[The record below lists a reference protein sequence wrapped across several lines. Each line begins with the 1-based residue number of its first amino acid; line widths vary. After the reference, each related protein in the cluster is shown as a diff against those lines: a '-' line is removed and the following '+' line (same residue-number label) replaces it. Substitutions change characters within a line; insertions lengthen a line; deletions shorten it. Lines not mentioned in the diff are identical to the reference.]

1 MTGQRLSW
9 YTYLKLINHPN
20 REFEREG
27 SMKTKRERVI
37 VFLPVIVS
45 IALVV
50 GILLGNW
57 ITGIRIRSIV
67 TDEVARQKFSIRPGN
82 NSGSGFSLT
91 PRGNKISSALQ
102 YILNEY
108 VDTVSLDNLNETVM
122 PALVDKLDP
131 HSIYIP
137 ATDFQRYSEPLVGNF
152 SGIGVSFNMTDDT
165 VAIINTIPNGPSE
178 VVGIAAGDRIIMVDD
193 SLVAGVNMPSDN
205 IVKMLKGPKN
215 TQVKVSVYRRGEKA
229 PLDFEITRDDIP
241 IYSVDVAYV
250 VDDNIGYIKI
260 SQFAQTTFREF
271 MQAIE
276 TLKSKGVDKLIID
289 LRNNGGGIME
299 AATMIADQFLEE
311 GQLIVYTEGKARPR
325 ENDYATSRGILKK
338 DKVVVLI
345 DESSASASEILAGAI
360 QDNDRGLVIGRRS
373 FGKGL
378 VQEEMRFAD
387 GSALRLTVARYY
399 TPTGRSIQRSYENGK
414 EDYYH
419 DLADRIRRG
428 EMEHRDSIKFDD
440 TQKFVTPGGKTV
452 YGGGGIMPDVFVPV
466 DTSTISDYYNRARSL
481 GLMYRFA
488 FYYTD
493 KNRASLEQFTTAE
506 EIEAYL
512 NDQRI
517 LPEFIEF
524 AKGKG
529 VPPDYEDIRTS
540 ELPLKQTIKAYVGR
554 NVIDN
559 IGFYPIIAKIDYT
572 LQVAI
577 DTMSKL

>member
-1 MTGQRLSW
+1 MR
-9 YTYLKLINHPN
+9 N
-20 REFEREG
+20 R
-27 SMKTKRERVI
+27 RERLI
-37 VFLPVIVS
+37 IFLPVLIS
-45 IALVV
+45 IALVI

-67 TDEVARQKFSIRPGN
+67 TDEVSRQKFSIRPGI

-108 VDTVSLDNLNETVM
+108 VDTVSLNNLNESVM
-122 PALVDKLDP
+122 PALLENLDP

-137 ATDFQRYSEPLVGNF
+137 ATDFQRYSEPLKGNF

-178 VVGIAAGDRIIMVDD
+178 MVGVMAGDRIIRVND
-193 SLVAGVNMPSDN
+193 SLVAGVNMPSDD

-215 TQVKVSVYRRGEKA
+215 TVVRVTIYRRGD
-229 PLDFEITRDDIP
+229 PGPIDFEITRDDIP
-241 IYSVDVAYV
+241 IYSVDVAYM
-250 VDDNIGYIKI
+250 VDDETGYIKI
-260 SQFAQTTFREF
+260 SQFAQTTYHEF
-271 MQAIE
+271 IQAVE
-276 TLKSKGVDKLIID
+276 KLKALGVKKLIID
-289 LRNNGGGIME
+289 LRRNGGGIME

-311 GQLIVYTEGKARPR
+311 GQLIVYTEGRTRPR
-325 ENDYATSRGILKK
+325 ENDYATSRGILK
-338 DKVVVLI
+338 DDIVVILI
-345 DESSASASEILAGAI
+345 DETSASASEILAGAI

-399 TPTGRSIQRSYENGK
+399 TPTGRSIQKPYENGK

-419 DLADRIRRG
+419 DLNQRMIHG
-428 EMEHRDSIKFDD
+428 ELEHQDSIKFDD
-440 TQKFVTPGGKTV
+440 SQKFVTPGGKIV

-466 DTSTISDYYNRARSL
+466 DTIGASKYYNRTRSL

-488 FYYTD
+488 FHYTD
-493 KNRASLEQFTTAE
+493 LQRSSLEQFTSAEDIEAFMDDQDFLSQFIIYAE
-506 EIEAYL
+506 E
-512 NDQRI
+512 
-517 LPEFIEF
+517 
-524 AKGKG
+524 KG
-529 VPPDYEDIRTS
+529 VQPDYDDIRIS
-540 ELPLKQTIKAYVGR
+540 GHILKKTIKAYVAR
-554 NVIDN
+554 NIIDN
-559 IGFYPIIAKIDYT
+559 DGFYPIIAEIDNT

-577 DTMSKL
+577 DTISAL

>member
-1 MTGQRLSW
+1 MRNRRDRLIIFIP
-9 YTYLKLINHPN
+9 L
-20 REFEREG
+20 
-27 SMKTKRERVI
+27 
-37 VFLPVIVS
+37 IVS
-45 IALVV
+45 MALII

-57 ITGIRIRSIV
+57 ITGIRIRGIV
-67 TDEVARQKFSIRPGN
+67 SDEISNQRFSIRPGSN
-82 NSGSGFSLT
+82 LGSGFSLT
-91 PRGNKISSALQ
+91 PKGNKISSALQ

-108 VDTVSLDNLNETVM
+108 VDTVSLNNLNESVM
-122 PALVDKLDP
+122 PALVDNLDP

-137 ATDFQRYSEPLVGNF
+137 ASDFQRFSEPLMGNF

-178 VVGIAAGDRIIMVDD
+178 MVGIMAGDRIIMVDD
-193 SLVAGVNMPSDN
+193 SVVAGVNMPSDD

-215 TQVKVSVYRRGEKA
+215 TVVKVTVHRRGEKA

-241 IYSVDVAYV
+241 IYSVDVAYKV
-250 VDDNIGYIKI
+250 NENTGYIKI
-260 SQFAQTTFREF
+260 SQFAQTTYHEF

-276 TLKSKGVDKLIID
+276 RLKSQGVEKLIID
-289 LRNNGGGIME
+289 LRRNGGGIME

-311 GQLIVYTEGKARPR
+311 GQLIVYTEGRTRPR
-325 ENDYATSRGILKK
+325 ENDYATSRGILKN
-338 DKVVVLI
+338 DKVVVLM

-419 DLADRIRRG
+419 DFSERWTRG
-428 EMEHRDSIKFDD
+428 ELEHEDSIKFDD
-440 TQKFVTPGGKTV
+440 SQKFVTPGGKIV

-466 DTSTISDYYNRARSL
+466 DTSGASEYYNRVRSL

-488 FYYTD
+488 FFYTD
-493 KNRASLEQFTTAE
+493 IHRASLDQFTTAE
-506 EIEAYL
+506 DIEGYL
-512 NDQRI
+512 DDQDL
-517 LPEFIEF
+517 LPQFINYAGE
-524 AKGKG
+524 KG
-529 VPPDYEDIRTS
+529 VQPDYDDIKTS
-540 ELPLKQTIKAYVGR
+540 RLVLRKTIKAYVAR
-554 NVIDN
+554 NIIDN
-559 IGFYPIIAKIDYT
+559 DGFYPIIADIDQT
-572 LQVAI
+572 LRVAI
-577 DTMSKL
+577 DTIATL

>member
-1 MTGQRLSW
+1 MRNKRDRL
-9 YTYLKLINHPN
+9 I
-20 REFEREG
+20 
-27 SMKTKRERVI
+27 I
-37 VFLPVIVS
+37 FLPLIVS
-45 IALVV
+45 ITLII

-57 ITGIRIRSIV
+57 ITGIRIRGIV
-67 TDEVARQKFSIRPGN
+67 SDEISNQRFSIRPGSN
-82 NSGSGFSLT
+82 AGSGFSLT
-91 PRGNKISSALQ
+91 PKGNKISSALQ

-108 VDTVSLDNLNETVM
+108 VDTVSMSNMNEAVM

-137 ATDFQRYSEPLVGNF
+137 ASDFQRFSEPLMGNF

-178 VVGIAAGDRIIMVDD
+178 MVGIQAGDRIIMVDD
-193 SLVAGVNMPSDN
+193 SVVAGVNMPSDD

-215 TQVKVSVYRRGEKA
+215 TVVKVTIHRKGEKA

-241 IYSVDVAYV
+241 IYSVDVAYKV
-250 VDDNIGYIKI
+250 NDNTGYIKI
-260 SQFAQTTFREF
+260 SQFAQTTYHEF
-271 MQAIE
+271 MQAVE
-276 TLKSKGVDKLIID
+276 KLKTQGVEKLIID
-289 LRNNGGGIME
+289 LRRNGGGIME
-299 AATMIADQFLEE
+299 ASTMIADQFLGD
-311 GQLIVYTEGKARPR
+311 GQLIVYTEGRTRPR
-325 ENDYATSRGILKK
+325 ENEYATSRGILKN

-378 VQEEMRFAD
+378 VQEEMRFSD

-419 DLADRIRRG
+419 EFAERWIRG
-428 EMEHRDSIKFDD
+428 EYEHQDSIKFDD
-440 TQKFVTPGGKTV
+440 SQRFVTPGGKIV

-466 DTSTISDYYNRARSL
+466 DTSGSSEYYNKVRSL

-493 KNRASLEQFTTAE
+493 IHRSSLDQFTKAE
-506 EIEAYL
+506 DIEGYL
-512 NDQRI
+512 DDQD
-517 LPEFIEF
+517 LMPQFISY
-524 AKGKG
+524 ATGKG
-529 VPPDYEDIRTS
+529 VQPDYEDIRIS
-540 ELPLKQTIKAYVGR
+540 KLVLLKTIKAYVAR
-554 NVIDN
+554 NIIDN
-559 IGFYPIIAKIDYT
+559 VGFYPIIADIDQT
-572 LQVAI
+572 LKVAI
-577 DTMSKL
+577 DTIATL

>member
-1 MTGQRLSW
+1 
-9 YTYLKLINHPN
+9 
-20 REFEREG
+20 
-27 SMKTKRERVI
+27 MKTKRERVI
-37 VFLPVIVS
+37 VLLPVIIS
-45 IALVV
+45 IALIV

-67 TDEVARQKFSIRPGN
+67 TDEVNKQKFSIRPGN
-82 NSGSGFSLT
+82 NLGSGFSLT
-91 PRGNKISSALQ
+91 PRSNKISSALQ
-102 YILNEY
+102 YIVNEY
-108 VDTVSLDNLNETVM
+108 VDTVSLDNLNESVM
-122 PALVDKLDP
+122 PALLDKLDP

-137 ATDFQRYSEPLVGNF
+137 AREFQRFSEPLVGNF

-178 VVGIAAGDRIIMVDD
+178 MVGIAAGDRIIMVDD
-193 SLVAGVNMPSDN
+193 SLVAGVSMHSDD

-215 TQVKVSVYRRGEKA
+215 TQVKVSIYRKGEKA

-241 IYSVDVAYV
+241 IYSVDVAYI
-250 VDDNIGYIKI
+250 VDDHTGYIKI

-276 TLKSKGVDKLIID
+276 TLKSQGVDKLIID

-325 ENDYATSRGILKK
+325 ENDFATSRGILKE

-345 DESSASASEILAGAI
+345 DESSASASEILAGAL

-378 VQEEMRFAD
+378 VQEEMRFPD

-414 EDYYH
+414 DDYYH
-419 DLADRIRRG
+419 DYANRIMRG

-440 TQKFVTPGGKTV
+440 SQRFVTPGGKIV

-466 DTSTISDYYNRARSL
+466 DTTTFSDYYNRVRNL

-493 KNRASLEQFTTAE
+493 KNRASLEQFSTAE
-506 EIEAYL
+506 EIEDYL
-512 NDQRI
+512 NDQN
-517 LPEFIEF
+517 LLSEFIEY
-524 AKGKG
+524 AKVNG
-529 VPPDYEDIRTS
+529 VPPDYKDIRTS
-540 ELPLKQTIKAYVGR
+540 EVPMYQTIKAYVGR